1 MDRVEYNFT
10 EEQINE
16 LKNAL
21 KQKNKKFFITIQS
34 VLLRERDIQFLKF

>member
-1 MDRVEYNFT
+1 MGRVKYNFT

-21 KQKNKKFFITIQS
+21 KQIENKKI
-34 VLLRERDIQFLKF
+34 L